1 MTTKQAWQKS
11 WQQARKDYRAVSFGM
26 RVTITK
32 TLHTDRAWECIRAR
46 ELGEAYSRIHLS
58 DFYLF

>member
-1 MTTKQAWQKS
+1 MSARESWRRS

-32 TLHTDRAWECIRAR
+32 TMHTDRAWECIRAR
-46 ELGEAYSRIHLS
+46 EIGEAYGRLHLS